1 VTPRL
6 EGSVALI
13 TGAESGMGAATARR
27 FAAEGARLVLV
38 GLRAELL
45 DGVAE
50 EVGAIA
56 VPGDAADAMVMRAAV
71 SEATTRFGQLDVLT
85 TCAGQATFGEADAL
99 ADVTDDSWERGMRA
113 NLDTAVV
120 SARVALP
127 SLIEAGGASIVMV
140 ASIGAISSGPNSA
153 VYTTAK
159 TGLLGLIRAIAVD
172 YGRHGVRANAVCPGP
187 TRSPMSDGIVGDYAA
202 GRGISRDEA
211 YAELGAHVPLP
222 GPCEPEE
229 IAAACL
235 FLASRD
241 AGGITGTTLTVD
253 HGQSALSQAAIP
265 FMVSSR
271 RPQQAPEGSAAR

>member
-1 VTPRL
+1 MSCMTPRL

-13 TGAESGMGAATARR
+13 TGAESGMGLAVARR

-38 GLRAELL
+38 GLRDELL
-45 DGVAE
+45 HRVAAD
-50 EVGAIA
+50 VGAVA
-56 VPGDAADAMVMRAAV
+56 VAGDAADALVMGEAV
-71 SEATTRFGQLDVLT
+71 SEATTRFGRLDVLT

-99 ADVTDDSWERGMRA
+99 ADVTDERWQRGMRA

-120 SARVALP
+120 SARSALP
-127 SLIEAGGASIVMV
+127 SLIEAGAGSIVMV

-159 TGLLGLIRAIAVD
+159 TALLGLVRAIAVD

-202 GRGISRDEA
+202 DCGITRAEA
-211 YAELGAHVPLP
+211 YAELGAHAPLP

-229 IAAACL
+229 IASACL
-235 FLASRD
+235 FLASRE
-241 AGGITGTTLTVD
+241 AGGITGTSLTVD

-265 FMVSSR
+265 FLVKRR
-271 RPQQAPEGSAAR
+271 RPQETAGK

>member
-1 VTPRL
+1 MPRL
-6 EGSVALI
+6 EGQVALI

-38 GLRAELL
+38 GLRPAPLQQVADEL
-45 DGVAE
+45 DAVA
-50 EVGAIA
+50 A
-56 VPGDAADAMVMRAAV
+56 PGDAADASVVDAAV
-71 SEATTRFGQLDVLT
+71 GEAIRHFGRLDVLT
-85 TCAGQATFGEADAL
+85 TCAGQATFGDGDAL
-99 ADVTDDSWERGMRA
+99 ADVTDARWEQGMRA
-113 NLDTAVV
+113 NLHTAVV
-120 SARVALP
+120 SARAALP
-127 SLIEAGGASIVMV
+127 SLMVNGGSIVVV

-159 TGLLGLIRAIAVD
+159 TGLIGLVRAIAVD

-187 TRSPMSDGIVGDYAA
+187 TRSPMSDGIVGEYAA
-202 GRGISRDEA
+202 DRGISRDAA

-235 FLASRD
+235 FLASPD
-241 AGGITGTTLTVD
+241 AAGITGVTLPVD

-265 FMVSSR
+265 FLVR
-271 RPQQAPEGSAAR
+271 RPKAQ